1 MPDTTTTKDK
11 APWLLAPCVLLALS
25 GITLLVPRHPAQA
38 APAQAAPTQAAP
50 TQTAN
55 VPKPAAVAYDD
66 GDGDELL
73 EHWGDPKY
81 AREERLQMAG
91 MAGGFA
97 LLGVFAARKHRTAR
111 GREIGNGR

>member
-25 GITLLVPRHPAQA
+25 GITLLVPRHPA
-38 APAQAAPTQAAP
+38 QAAP

-97 LLGVFAARKHRTAR
+97 LLGVIAARKHRTAR